1 MYFRHL
7 KSLRKLSIDINNAT
21 IYTLLLG
28 FKTIV
33 LKRITTHVRHEYDR
47 EHGMFDIWD
56 DDVAVTVNNVMAI
69 ALGVNEYLIN

>member
-47 EHGMFDIWD
+47 EHGMFDI
-56 DDVAVTVNNVMAI
+56 
-69 ALGVNEYLIN
+69 